1 MYMKEIILSLL
12 TIPGLLILLYFFG
25 LVSYG
30 YKKKLKIFSSCLFIM
45 FVISLPFFG
54 KIFSYPLLGLP
65 KFFISSDLN
74 DVKSAVVLTGG
85 IYKNIINKWQPSKN
99 TEERILY
106 AKKLLNKKDIP
117 IIISGGITKK
127 NAPSE
132 AEVTKDFYNL
142 VDTEV
147 ETESLNTYQSAQN
160 LKDYCKI
167 FNNNLVIITDI
178 FHSLRSY
185 LSFKSQGCNT
195 ILYNYNSY
203 YIVLKDFIPSL
214 YGFSLFNN
222 AVYEYVAIIYYLVT
236 FKINLVSLF

>member
-1 MYMKEIILSLL
+1 MKEIIISLL
-12 TIPGLLILLYFFG
+12 TFPGLLILIYFFG

-30 YKKKLKIFSSCLFIM
+30 YKKKLKIYSSCLFIM

-54 KIFSYPLLGLP
+54 KIFSYPLIGLP

-74 DVKSAVVLTGG
+74 NVKSAVVLTGG

-99 TEERILY
+99 TEKRILY

-132 AEVTKDFYNL
+132 AQVAKDFYNL
-142 VDTEV
+142 VNAKI
-147 ETESLNTYQSAQN
+147 ETVSLNTYQSAQN
-160 LKDYCKI
+160 LKNYCKI
-167 FNNNLVIITDI
+167 FNNNLVIITDTL
-178 FHSLRSY
+178 HSLRSY

-195 ILYNYNSY
+195 ILYNYNSFH
-203 YIVLKDFIPSL
+203 IELKDFVPSL
-214 YGFSLFNN
+214 YGFSLFNST
-222 AVYEYVAIIYYLVT
+222 VYEYVAIIYYLVT
-236 FKINLVSLF
+236 FKINLVSIF

>member
-1 MYMKEIILSLL
+1 MKDFILSIL
-12 TIPGLLILLYFFG
+12 TIPGLLILIYFFG
-25 LVSYG
+25 LVSQG

-54 KIFSYPLLGLP
+54 KILSYPLLGLP

-99 TEERILY
+99 TEKRILY
-106 AKKLLNKKDIP
+106 AKKILNKKDIP
-117 IIISGGITKK
+117 IIISGGITQK

-132 AEVTKDFYNL
+132 AEVAKEFYNL
-142 VDTEV
+142 VDAEV
-147 ETESLNTYQSAQN
+147 ETESSNTYQSAQN
-160 LKDYCKI
+160 LKNYCKI
-167 FNNNLVIITDI
+167 FNNNLIIITDV

-203 YIVLKDFIPSL
+203 NIEFKDFIPSL

-236 FKINLVSLF
+236 FKINLLSLF

>member
-1 MYMKEIILSLL
+1 MKEILLSLL
-12 TIPGLLILLYFFG
+12 TVPGLLVLLYFFG

-45 FVISLPFFG
+45 FVVSIPFFG

-65 KFFISSDLN
+65 KLFISSDLS

-85 IYKNIINKWQPSKN
+85 IYKNIINEWQPSKN
-99 TEERILY
+99 TEIRVLY
-106 AKKLLNKKDIP
+106 TKKLLNKKDIP
-117 IIISGGITKK
+117 VIISGGTTKT

-132 AEVTKDFYNL
+132 AQLTKEFYNL

-160 LKDYCKI
+160 LKNYCKN
-167 FNNNLVIITDI
+167 FNNNLIIITDI

-195 ILYNYNSY
+195 ILYNYNNY
-203 YIVLKDFIPSL
+203 PIVLKDFMPSL
-214 YGFSLFNN
+214 YGFSLFNK
-222 AVYEYVAIIYYLVT
+222 AIYEYLAIIYYLVT
-236 FKINLVSLF
+236 FKINLLSLF

>member
-1 MYMKEIILSLL
+1 MKELMLSLL
-12 TIPGLLILLYFFG
+12 TFPGLLILLYFFG
-25 LVSYG
+25 LVSQG

-74 DVKSAVVLTGG
+74 NVKSAVVLTGG
-85 IYKNIINKWQPSKN
+85 IYKNIINEWQPSKN
-99 TEERILY
+99 TEQRILY

-127 NAPSE
+127 DAPSE

-142 VDTEV
+142 VNTEV

-160 LKDYCKI
+160 LKNYCKI
-167 FNNNLVIITDI
+167 FNNNLIIITDA

-195 ILYNYNSY
+195 ILYNYTSY
-203 YIVLKDFIPSL
+203 SIVLKDFMPSL
-214 YGFSLFNN
+214 YGFSLFNR
-222 AVYEYVAIIYYLVT
+222 AVYEYAAIIYYLAT

>member
-1 MYMKEIILSLL
+1 MKEIVLSLI
-12 TIPGLLILLYFFG
+12 TIPSLLILLYFFG

-30 YKKKLKIFSSCLFIM
+30 YKKKLKIYSSCLFIM

-54 KIFSYPLLGLP
+54 KIFSYPLIGLP

-74 DVKSAVVLTGG
+74 NVKSAVVLTGG

-99 TEERILY
+99 TEKRILY

-132 AEVTKDFYNL
+132 AQVAKDFYNL
-142 VDTEV
+142 VNAKI
-147 ETESLNTYQSAQN
+147 ETVSLNTYQSAQN
-160 LKDYCKI
+160 LKNYCKI
-167 FNNNLVIITDI
+167 FNNNLVIITDT

-195 ILYNYNSY
+195 ILYNYTSY
-203 YIVLKDFIPSL
+203 SIVLKDFIPSL
-214 YGFSLFNN
+214 YGFSLFNST
-222 AVYEYVAIIYYLVT
+222 VYEYVAIIYYLVT

>member
-1 MYMKEIILSLL
+1 MKDFILSIL
-12 TIPGLLILLYFFG
+12 TIPGLFILLYFFG
-25 LVSYG
+25 LVSQG

-85 IYKNIINKWQPSKN
+85 IYKNIINEWQPSKN

-106 AKKLLNKKDIP
+106 AKKILNKKDIP
-117 IIISGGITKK
+117 IIISGGITQK

-132 AEVTKDFYNL
+132 AEVTKEFYNL
-142 VDTEV
+142 VDAEV

-160 LKDYCKI
+160 LKNYCKI
-167 FNNNLVIITDI
+167 FNNNLIIITDI

-203 YIVLKDFIPSL
+203 LIELKDFIPSL

-236 FKINLVSLF
+236 FKINLLSLF

>member
-1 MYMKEIILSLL
+1 MKDFILSII
-12 TIPGLLILLYFFG
+12 TIPGLFVLLYFFG
-25 LVSYG
+25 LVSQG

-65 KFFISSDLN
+65 KFLISSDLN

-85 IYKNIINKWQPSKN
+85 IYKNIINEWQPSKK

-106 AKKLLNKKDIP
+106 AKKILNKKDIP
-117 IIISGGITKK
+117 IIISGGITQN

-132 AEVTKDFYNL
+132 AEVAKEFYNL
-142 VDTEV
+142 VDAEV

-160 LKDYCKI
+160 LKNYCKI
-167 FNNNLVIITDI
+167 FNNNLMIITDI

-203 YIVLKDFIPSL
+203 NIEFKDFIPSL

-236 FKINLVSLF
+236 FKINLLSLF

>member
-1 MYMKEIILSLL
+1 
-12 TIPGLLILLYFFG
+12 
-25 LVSYG
+25 
-30 YKKKLKIFSSCLFIM
+30 M

-132 AEVTKDFYNL
+132 AEVTKEFYNL
-142 VDTEV
+142 VDAEV
-147 ETESLNTYQSAQN
+147 ESESLNTYQSAQN
-160 LKDYCKI
+160 LKNYCKI
-167 FNNNLVIITDI
+167 FNNNLIIITDI

-203 YIVLKDFIPSL
+203 NIELKDFIPSL

-236 FKINLVSLF
+236 FKINLLSLF

>member
-1 MYMKEIILSLL
+1 MKEIILSFL
-12 TIPGLLILLYFFG
+12 TVPGLLILLYLFG
-25 LVSYG
+25 LVSSG
-30 YKKKLKIFSSCLFIM
+30 HKKKLKIFSSCLFIM
-45 FVISLPFFG
+45 FLISLPFFG
-54 KIFSYPLLGLP
+54 KIFSYPLHGLP
-65 KFFISSDLN
+65 KLFISSDLK

-85 IYKNIINKWQPSKN
+85 IYRNVMNEWQPSKS

-106 AKKLLNKKDIP
+106 AKKLLNENNISV
-117 IIISGGITKK
+117 IISGGITKK

-132 AEVTKDFYNL
+132 AEVTKEFYNL

-167 FNNNLVIITDI
+167 FNNHLIIITDI

-185 LSFKSQGCNT
+185 LSFRSQGCKT
-195 ILYNYNSY
+195 ILYNYY
-203 YIVLKDFIPSL
+203 YRIEFKDFIPSL

-222 AVYEYVAIIYYLVT
+222 TVYEYAALVYYLVT
-236 FKINLVSLF
+236 FKINLVNLF

>member
-1 MYMKEIILSLL
+1 MKEIILSLF
-12 TIPGLLILLYFFG
+12 TVPGLLILLYFFG

-30 YKKKLKIFSSCLFIM
+30 YKKKIKIFSSCLFIM

-54 KIFSYPLLGLP
+54 KIFSYPLHGLP
-65 KFFISSDLN
+65 KLLISSDLK

-85 IYKNIINKWQPSKN
+85 IYKNIMNEWQPSKN

-106 AKKLLNKKDIP
+106 AKKLLNEKNIP
-117 IIISGGITKK
+117 IIISGGLTKK
-127 NAPSE
+127 DAPSE
-132 AEVTKDFYNL
+132 AEVTREFYYL
-142 VDTEV
+142 VDAAV

-160 LKDYCKI
+160 LKNYCRL

-203 YIVLKDFIPSL
+203 NIGVKDFVPNL

-236 FKINLVSLF
+236 FKINLLSLF

>member
-1 MYMKEIILSLL
+1 MKDFILSIL
-12 TIPGLLILLYFFG
+12 TIPGLFILLYFFG
-25 LVSYG
+25 LVSQG

-106 AKKLLNKKDIP
+106 AKKILNKKDIP

-132 AEVTKDFYNL
+132 AEVAKEFYNL
-142 VDTEV
+142 VDAEV

-160 LKDYCKI
+160 LKNYCKI
-167 FNNNLVIITDI
+167 FNNNLIIITDI

-195 ILYNYNSY
+195 ILYSYNSY
-203 YIVLKDFIPSL
+203 LIELKDFIPSL

-236 FKINLVSLF
+236 FKINLLSLF

>member
-1 MYMKEIILSLL
+1 MKDFILSIL
-12 TIPGLLILLYFFG
+12 TIPGLFILLYFFG
-25 LVSYG
+25 LVSQG

-85 IYKNIINKWQPSKN
+85 IYKNIINEWQPSKN
-99 TEERILY
+99 TEVRILY

-117 IIISGGITKK
+117 LIISGGITKE

-132 AEVTKDFYNL
+132 AEVAREFYNL
-142 VDTEV
+142 VNAEV

-160 LKDYCKI
+160 LKNYCKI
-167 FNNNLVIITDI
+167 FNNNLIIITDI

-195 ILYNYNSY
+195 ILYNYNNY
-203 YIVLKDFIPSL
+203 FIELKDFIPNL

-236 FKINLVSLF
+236 FKINLLSLF

>member
-1 MYMKEIILSLL
+1 MKDFILSIL
-12 TIPGLLILLYFFG
+12 TIPGLFILLYFFG
-25 LVSYG
+25 LVSQG

-106 AKKLLNKKDIP
+106 AKKILNKKDIP
-117 IIISGGITKK
+117 IIISGGITQK

-132 AEVTKDFYNL
+132 AEVAKEFYNL
-142 VDTEV
+142 VDAEV

-160 LKDYCKI
+160 LKNYCKI
-167 FNNNLVIITDI
+167 FNNNLMIITDI

-203 YIVLKDFIPSL
+203 LIELKDFIPSL

-236 FKINLVSLF
+236 FKINLLSLF

>member
-1 MYMKEIILSLL
+1 MKDFILSIL
-12 TIPGLLILLYFFG
+12 TIPGLFILIYFFG
-25 LVSYG
+25 LVSQG

-106 AKKLLNKKDIP
+106 AKKILNKKDIP
-117 IIISGGITKK
+117 IIISGGITQE

-132 AEVTKDFYNL
+132 AEVAKEFYNL
-142 VDTEV
+142 VDAKV

-160 LKDYCKI
+160 LKNYCKI
-167 FNNNLVIITDI
+167 FNNNLIIITDI

-203 YIVLKDFIPSL
+203 LIELKDFIPSL

-236 FKINLVSLF
+236 FKINLLSLF

>member
-1 MYMKEIILSLL
+1 MKDFILSIL
-12 TIPGLLILLYFFG
+12 TIPGLFILLYFFG
-25 LVSYG
+25 LVSQG

-99 TEERILY
+99 TEKRILY
-106 AKKLLNKKDIP
+106 AKKILNKKDIP
-117 IIISGGITKK
+117 IIISGGITQK

-132 AEVTKDFYNL
+132 AEVAKEFYNL
-142 VDTEV
+142 VDAEV
-147 ETESLNTYQSAQN
+147 ETESLNTHQSAQN
-160 LKDYCKI
+160 LKNYCKI
-167 FNNNLVIITDI
+167 FNNYLIIITDM

-203 YIVLKDFIPSL
+203 LIELKDFMPSL

-236 FKINLVSLF
+236 FKINLVNLV

>member
-1 MYMKEIILSLL
+1 MKEIILSLL
-12 TIPGLLILLYFFG
+12 TIPGVLVLLYFFG
-25 LVSYG
+25 LISNG
-30 YKKKLKIFSSCLFIM
+30 YKKKLKIFSSCLFVM

-65 KFFISSDLN
+65 KFFISSDIN
-74 DVKSAVVLTGG
+74 DVKAAVVLTGG
-85 IYKNIINKWQPSKN
+85 IYKNIISKWQPSKN

-106 AKKLLNKKDIP
+106 AKKLLNKKDLP
-117 IIISGGITKK
+117 LIISGGTTKT

-132 AEVTKDFYNL
+132 AEVTKEFYNL
-142 VDTEV
+142 ANAEI
-147 ETESLNTYQSAQN
+147 ETESLNTFQSAQN

-167 FNNNLVIITDI
+167 FSDHLIIITDI

-203 YIVLKDFIPSL
+203 SIVLKDFIPSL
-214 YGFSLFNN
+214 NGFSLFNR

-236 FKINLVSLF
+236 FKINLLSLF

>member
-1 MYMKEIILSLL
+1 MKEFILSIL
-12 TIPGLLILLYFFG
+12 TIPGLFILLYFFG
-25 LVSYG
+25 LVSQG

-106 AKKLLNKKDIP
+106 AKKILNTKDIP
-117 IIISGGITKK
+117 IIISGGITQK

-132 AEVTKDFYNL
+132 AEVAKEFYNL
-142 VDTEV
+142 VDAEV

-160 LKDYCKI
+160 LKNYCKI
-167 FNNNLVIITDI
+167 FNNNLIIITDM

-195 ILYNYNSY
+195 ILYNYNDY
-203 YIVLKDFIPSL
+203 FIELKDFIPNL

-236 FKINLVSLF
+236 FKINLFSLF

>member
-1 MYMKEIILSLL
+1 MKEIILSLF
-12 TIPGLLILLYFFG
+12 TVPGLLVLLYFFG

-45 FVISLPFFG
+45 FIISLPFFC
-54 KIFSYPLLGLP
+54 KILSYPLLGLP
-65 KFFISSDLN
+65 KLLISSDLD

-85 IYKNIINKWQPSKN
+85 MYKNIINKWQPSKN

-132 AEVTKDFYNL
+132 AEVTKEFYNL
-142 VDTEV
+142 VDAEI
-147 ETESLNTYQSAQN
+147 ETESLNTYQSAKN
-160 LKDYCKI
+160 LKNYCKI
-167 FNNNLVIITDI
+167 FDNNLVIITNI
-178 FHSLRSY
+178 FHSFRSY

-203 YIVLKDFIPSL
+203 HIELKDFVPSL

-236 FKINLVSLF
+236 FKINLFSLY

>member
-1 MYMKEIILSLL
+1 MKDFILSIL
-12 TIPGLLILLYFFG
+12 TIPGLFILLYFFG
-25 LVSYG
+25 LVSQG

-106 AKKLLNKKDIP
+106 AKKILNTKDIP
-117 IIISGGITKK
+117 IIISGGITQK

-132 AEVTKDFYNL
+132 AEVAKEFYNL
-142 VDTEV
+142 VDAEV

-160 LKDYCKI
+160 LKNYCKI
-167 FNNNLVIITDI
+167 FNNNLIIITDI

-203 YIVLKDFIPSL
+203 NIEFKDFIPSL

>member
-1 MYMKEIILSLL
+1 MKDFILSIL
-12 TIPGLLILLYFFG
+12 TIPGLFILLYFFG
-25 LVSYG
+25 LVSQG

-106 AKKLLNKKDIP
+106 AKKILNKKDIP
-117 IIISGGITKK
+117 IIISGGITQK

-132 AEVTKDFYNL
+132 AEVAKEFYNL
-142 VDTEV
+142 VDAEV

-160 LKDYCKI
+160 LKNYCKI
-167 FNNNLVIITDI
+167 FNNNLIIITDI

-195 ILYNYNSY
+195 ILYDYNSY
-203 YIVLKDFIPSL
+203 NIEFKDFIPSL

>member
-1 MYMKEIILSLL
+1 MKDFILSIL
-12 TIPGLLILLYFFG
+12 TIPGLFILLYFFG
-25 LVSYG
+25 LVSQG

-106 AKKLLNKKDIP
+106 AKKILNKKDIP
-117 IIISGGITKK
+117 IIISGGITQK

-132 AEVTKDFYNL
+132 AEVAKEFYNL
-142 VDTEV
+142 VDAEV
-147 ETESLNTYQSAQN
+147 ETESLSTYQSAQN
-160 LKDYCKI
+160 LKNYCKT
-167 FNNNLVIITDI
+167 FNNSLMIITDI

-195 ILYNYNSY
+195 ILYNYNSHL
-203 YIVLKDFIPSL
+203 IELKDFIPSL

-236 FKINLVSLF
+236 FKINLLSLF

>member
-1 MYMKEIILSLL
+1 MKEIIISLL
-12 TIPGLLILLYFFG
+12 TFPGLLILIYFFG

-30 YKKKLKIFSSCLFIM
+30 YKKKLKIYSSCLFIM

-65 KFFISSDLN
+65 KLFISSDLK
-74 DVKSAVVLTGG
+74 DVESAVVLTGG
-85 IYKNIINKWQPSKN
+85 IYKNIINEWQPSKN

-106 AKKLLNKKDIP
+106 AKKILNKKDIP
-117 IIISGGITKK
+117 IIISGGITQK

-132 AEVTKDFYNL
+132 AEVAKEFYNL
-142 VDTEV
+142 VDAEV

-160 LKDYCKI
+160 LKNYCKI
-167 FNNNLVIITDI
+167 FNNNLIIITDI

-203 YIVLKDFIPSL
+203 LIELKDFMPSL

-236 FKINLVSLF
+236 FKINLLSLF

>member
-1 MYMKEIILSLL
+1 MKDFILSIL
-12 TIPGLLILLYFFG
+12 TIPGLFILLYFFG
-25 LVSYG
+25 LVSQG

-54 KIFSYPLLGLP
+54 KIFSYPLLGFP

-85 IYKNIINKWQPSKN
+85 IYKNIINEWQPSKN

-106 AKKLLNKKDIP
+106 AKKILNKKDIP
-117 IIISGGITKK
+117 IIISGGITQN

-132 AEVTKDFYNL
+132 AEVAKEFYNL
-142 VDTEV
+142 VDAEV

-160 LKDYCKI
+160 LKNYCKI
-167 FNNNLVIITDI
+167 FNNNLMIITDI

-203 YIVLKDFIPSL
+203 LIEPKDFIPSL

-236 FKINLVSLF
+236 FKINLLSLF